1 MPFLEGR
8 SRISSSTAAPSSKR
22 SLSPATDHDP
32 LTPPKRQKISSNN
45 ADPPTP
51 PPSNPE
57 PGSSHLENL
66 PYELISRIFASSSN
80 PHLPLTSRTLFHT
93 FESNASTDTHLKLSF
108 ILSMCGQKHH
118 VTRRFLEKGWFRNI
132 FGVEVLEMYERSV
145 LTPYAYRDREGG
157 EVDLEVGAGVVTRV
171 EKGYMR
177 VRPPEIPDRLFRGP
191 RIPEKLLLL
200 EALIARNF
208 TVSRHDAYP
217 LTSLLR
223 LPTPPLTHIRLLLTA
238 GGCNIHANS
247 DAALLQ
253 CVKMGRFELVKMLVE
268 DFGADVNGEGVLRK
282 AVEGGRREMVE
293 WLMGKGSVPGV
304 GLLLGMKG

>member
-8 SRISSSTAAPSSKR
+8 SRITSSRKR
-22 SLSPATDHDP
+22 SLSPTADHDP
-32 LTPPKRQKISSNN
+32 PSPPKRHKISSNN
-45 ADPPTP
+45 DEP
-51 PPSNPE
+51 PPREPE
-57 PGSSHLENL
+57 PGSSYLENL

-145 LTPYAYRDREGG
+145 LTPYAYRDATDGG
-157 EVDLEVGAGVVTRV
+157 GIPPVGVVTRV

-177 VRPPEIPDRLFRGP
+177 VKPPEIPDRLFREP
-191 RIPEKLLLL
+191 RLQEKLLLL
-200 EALIARNF
+200 EALINRNF
-208 TVSRHDAYP
+208 TISRHNPYP
-217 LTSLLR
+217 LTNLLR
-223 LPTPPLTHIRLLLTA
+223 LPNPPLTYVRLLLTH
-238 GGCNIHANS
+238 GGCNIHASS

-268 DFGADVNGEGVLRK
+268 EFGADVNGKGVLRK
-282 AVEGGRREMVE
+282 AVDGGRREMVE